1 MKKKVIIL
9 IALCCLFIQ
18 AAQSDTLS
26 ITDLRTEQLT
36 NPLGLDT
43 PQPRFSWRLQSGQRN
58 VMQTT
63 YRLFVASSPELL
75 SKNRADV
82 WDSGE
87 VRSDASIWISYQGPS
102 LQPNKRYYWK
112 VQITTGTGESAWSEP
127 AFWGMGLMGEIRWK
141 GRWIGM
147 DRPMPWD
154 SETMFS
160 RLSARYVRKEFKLS
174 KTIKEATLHISG
186 LGVYECLING
196 ERVGDLVLAPAPT
209 DYRKTVLY
217 NSYDVTTLLRSQA
230 DNAIGITLGNG
241 RYHFMRQNYRTYK
254 IHNFGYPKVRM
265 NLIVEYTDGS
275 RETIATD
282 TNWKLTADGPIR
294 SNNEFDGEEY
304 DARKEL
310 GSWSET
316 GYDDSSWLQAER
328 VSIPSGYL
336 RGQTIPG
343 IKVVEKINPRTI
355 RKSANGYILDMG
367 QNMVGWLRIRVK
379 GNAGDSVRLR
389 FAETLQPDGELYTAN
404 LRSAKVTDLYI
415 LKGEGIEEWAPRF
428 VYHGFRYVEVSEF
441 PGTPT
446 LANFTGEVVNDDMPL
461 TGTFE
466 CDNPILN
473 QLVKNAFWGIRG
485 NYKGIPLDCPQRD
498 ERQPWLGDHTNGALG
513 ESFLMENGPLYA
525 KWMDDIRDA
534 QREDGCIPDVVPAY
548 YYYYTDNVTWPST
561 FIFISNMLYE
571 QYGNPGA
578 ICKHYPAMKQWME
591 HIRTEFMNQ
600 SHIITRDR
608 YGDWCLPP
616 ESPELIHSKDPAR
629 ITDGKLIATA
639 YYYKLLQYMIKFAQ
653 LQLDMPHTPD
663 IAGQLHHQQL
673 AEDIQEYRE
682 LAEHVKEGFNKTF
695 WNQEKQY
702 YSNNTVTANLLPLA
716 FDMVPDTEKETVA
729 RQIIHK
735 TVDYYNATIQCG
747 VIGVQWLMR
756 ELVRMGR
763 TDVAYVLATHTKY
776 PGWGYMAA
784 NGATT
789 IWELWNGNTADPAMN
804 SGNHVMLLGD
814 FLPYCYQHLAGIRNA
829 TPGFKEIQMK
839 PAFELEE
846 VGFIRASHITP
857 YGKVTSNWSQTAT
870 GYSWEIS
877 VPANSTATIWLPN
890 ADTSAL
896 TENGK
901 PLKQSEGLQILRQED
916 GYTVCKIGSGKYN
929 FQIKKNISYEKGR
942 KGLQEDDFICR
953 KPSFPES
960 HAATIVEGRRG
971 IVAAWFGGTKEKN
984 PDCCIWVSRK
994 TKTGWTEPQMIAD
1007 GVLDGTKYA
1016 CWNPVLTETPK
1027 GELQLYY
1034 KIGVNVAGWSGHVV
1048 TSKDGGKTWSKS
1060 RALPEGFL
1068 GPIKNKPVWIG
1079 KRMICPSSTEDE
1091 NGWRIHFEIS
1101 DDEGKT
1107 WRKIGPITAS
1117 EIVET
1122 DQVKFSNQ
1130 KHKTIQVIQP
1140 TILTHKDGK
1149 LQALCRTQNNG
1160 SVATTWSEDNG
1171 ESWSPV
1177 TFIDLPNNNSGIDG
1191 ITLKDGRHLLVY
1203 NHYRYI
1209 KGKRK
1214 ERTPI
1219 NVAISDDGMHWKAAV
1234 VLEDSPINQYS
1245 YPSVIQGKDGK
1256 VHIVYTWRRQR
1267 IKYACLDPQ
1276 QVEVTSFE
1284 EAGWKE

>member
-1 MKKKVIIL
+1 MNKKVIIL
-9 IALCCLFIQ
+9 IALCCLLIQ
-18 AAQSDTLS
+18 TAQGDTLLV
-26 ITDLRTEQLT
+26 TDLRTEQLT

-43 PQPRFSWRLQSGQRN
+43 PQPRFSWKLLSGQRN
-58 VMQTT
+58 VMQTA
-63 YRLFVASSPELL
+63 YRVLVASSEETL
-75 SKNRADV
+75 KGEQADV

-87 VRSDASIWISYQGPS
+87 VSSDASLWIDYQGPA

-112 VQITTGTGESAWSEP
+112 VLVKTNTGESAWSEP
-127 AFWGMGLMGEIRWK
+127 AFWGMGLMGETRWK
-141 GRWIGM
+141 GRWIGI

-154 SETMFS
+154 SETKFS
-160 RLSARYVRKEFKLS
+160 RLSARYVRKEFKLD
-174 KTIKEATLHISG
+174 KTVKEATLHISG

-209 DYRKTVLY
+209 DYRKTVFY
-217 NSYDVTTLLRSQA
+217 NSYDVTKLLRNEA
-230 DNAIGITLGNG
+230 DNAIGVTLGNG
-241 RYHFMRQNYRTYK
+241 RYHFMRQHYRTYK
-254 IHNFGYPKVRM
+254 IHNFGYPKVRL

-275 RETIATD
+275 RQTISTNTD
-282 TNWKLTADGPIR
+282 WKLTADGPILT
-294 SNNEFDGEEY
+294 NNEFDGEEY

-310 GSWSET
+310 GRWSEP
-316 GYDDSSWLQAER
+316 GYDDSRWQAAER
-328 VSIPSGYL
+328 VSIPSGFP
-336 RGQTIPG
+336 RGQMIPG
-343 IKVVEKINPRTI
+343 IKVVEKILPQTI
-355 RKSANGYILDMG
+355 RKSAKGYILDMG
-367 QNMVGWLRIRVK
+367 QNMVGWLRINVK
-379 GNAGDSVRLR
+379 GSAGDSVRLR
-389 FAETLQPDGELYTAN
+389 FAETLQENGELYTAN
-404 LRSAKVTDLYI
+404 LRDAKATDLYI
-415 LKGEGIEEWAPRF
+415 LKGEGTEEWAPRF

-473 QLVKNAFWGIRG
+473 RLVKNAFWGIRG

-498 ERQPWLGDHTNGALG
+498 ERQPWLGDRTTGALG

-548 YYYYTDNVTWPST
+548 YYYYTDNVTWPSA
-561 FIFISNMLYE
+561 FIFISDMLYE
-571 QYGNPGA
+571 QYGNREPVR
-578 ICKHYPAMKQWME
+578 KHYPAMKHWME
-591 HIRTEFMNQ
+591 HIRTEYMDA
-600 SHIITRDR
+600 SGLITRDR

-639 YYYKLLQYMIKFAQ
+639 YYYRLLQCMMKFAR
-653 LQLDMPHTPD
+653 L
-663 IAGQLHHQQL
+663 QQL
-673 AEDIQEYRE
+673 EQDVQEYRV
-682 LAEHVKEGFNKTF
+682 LAEKMKDGFNRAFLNSK
-695 WNQEKQY
+695 EHS

-716 FDMVPDTEKETVA
+716 FGLVPQGEEENVS

-756 ELVRMGR
+756 ELVKMGR
-763 TDVAYVLATHTKY
+763 TDVAYVLATHNKY
-776 PGWGYMAA
+776 PGWGYMVA

-814 FLPYCYQHLAGIRNA
+814 LLPYCYQHLAGIRSEA
-829 TPGFKEIQMK
+829 PGFKEIHMK
-839 PAFELEE
+839 PSFELEE

-857 YGKVTSNWSQTAT
+857 YGKVVSNWGQTDTA
-870 GYSWEIS
+870 YSWEVS

-890 ADTSAL
+890 EDISAI
-896 TENGK
+896 TEGSK
-901 PLKQSEGLQILRQED
+901 SLKHSEGLQVLRREK
-916 GYTVCKIGSGKYN
+916 GYTVCKIGSGSYN
-929 FQIKKNISYEKGR
+929 FHIKKNIAFGKGR
-942 KGLQEDDFICR
+942 KGLLEDAFICR
-953 KPSFPES
+953 TPSFPES
-960 HAATIVEGRRG
+960 HAATLVEGRHG
-971 IVAAWFGGTKEKN
+971 LVAAWFGGTKEKN

-994 TKTGWTEPQMIAD
+994 TKKGWTEPQMVAD
-1007 GVLDGTKYA
+1007 GVLNGTKYA
-1016 CWNPVLTETPK
+1016 CWNPVLTETPG

-1034 KIGVNVAGWSGHVV
+1034 KIGVNVAGWSGHVI
-1048 TSKDGGKTWSKS
+1048 TSRDGGKTWSKP

-1091 NGWRIHFEIS
+1091 HGWRIHFEIS

-1107 WRKIGPITAS
+1107 WRKTPAISAA

-1122 DQVKFSNQ
+1122 EKVKLSNR
-1130 KHKTIQVIQP
+1130 KHSTIQVIQP
-1140 TILTHKDGK
+1140 TVLVHKDGS

-1160 SVATTWSEDNG
+1160 SVATTWSKDNG
-1171 ESWSPV
+1171 ETWSEV

-1191 ITLKDGRHLLVY
+1191 VTLKDGRHLLVY

-1219 NVAISDDGMHWKAAV
+1219 NVAVSDDGLHWKAAV
-1234 VLEDSPINQYS
+1234 ILEDSPINQYS
-1245 YPSVIQGKDGK
+1245 YPSVVQGRDGK

-1267 IKYACLDPQ
+1267 IKYACIDPQ
-1276 QVEVTSFE
+1276 QMVISSFE
-1284 EAGWKE
+1284 DAGWKE